1 MKLLPKWLWGGG
13 IKAGVRGKVK
23 LQLAF
28 SFAAISV
35 DHITLHGESFSNS
48 TLGGE
53 GGNEKHSFHVIQ
65 KGP

>member
-1 MKLLPKWLWGGG
+1 M
-13 IKAGVRGKVK
+13 K
-23 LQLAF
+23 LQLTF
-28 SFAAISV
+28 SFAAIRM

-53 GGNEKHSFHVIQ
+53 GGNEKHSLHVIQ